1 MARVRRDID
10 SRFRDMSQRELT
22 DYIHKMGKVANT
34 RLRELEKTKHGSIYK
49 SSSAYRYV
57 EKQARIEREQD
68 QTFVYGVT
76 KDGSFKFNTSTRN
89 VDIRSLQERATQISR
104 FLSARSSTVTGTKA
118 IYEQA
123 YRSYKESNPD
133 YKGDFSEWSSI
144 FSSAILKNFLDQY
157 GSDVVNKIMLK
168 ARDYELST
176 EDIEDLLYD
185 VGFRKDTDYYRG
197 DREIPL
203 NKIYDAM
210 IEKYK
215 SNIFEV
221 FE

>member
-34 RLRELEKTKHGSIYK
+34 RLRELEKTKHGKLYK

-57 EKQARIEREQD
+57 EKQARFEREQG
-68 QTFVYGVT
+68 QTFVYGVA

-118 IYEQA
+118 IYEQS
-123 YRSYKESNPD
+123 YKTYKESNPD
-133 YKGDFSEWSSI
+133 YEGSFSEWAEG
-144 FSSAILKNFLDQY
+144 FSYAILNNYREQY
-157 GSDVVNKIMLK
+157 GSKEYERLMLK
-168 ARDYELST
+168 AKAYNMSNDE
-176 EDIEDLLYD
+176 IANMLYD
-185 VGFRKDTDYYRG
+185 VGFREDTDYYKENP
-197 DREIPL
+197 DKPISL
-203 NKIYDAM
+203 SDIYDKMEAYR
-210 IEKYK
+210 KG
-215 SNIFEV
+215 NR
-221 FE
+221 

>member
-34 RLRELEKTKHGSIYK
+34 RLRELEKTKHGKLYK

-68 QTFVYGVT
+68 QTFVYGVA

-118 IYEQA
+118 IYEQS
-123 YRSYKESNPD
+123 YKTYKESNPD
-133 YKGDFSEWSSI
+133 YEGSFSEWSESY
-144 FSSAILKNFLDQY
+144 SNAILKNFRDQY
-157 GSDVVNKIMLK
+157 GTDNYHSLMQK
-168 ARDYELST
+168 AKKYNMSADE
-176 EDIEDLLYD
+176 IANMLYD
-185 VGFRKDTDYYRG
+185 VGFRTDSDYYKENP
-197 DREIPL
+197 DKEIPL
-203 NKIYDAM
+203 SKIYDAM
-210 IEKYK
+210 ESYRKG
-215 SNIFEV
+215 NR
-221 FE
+221 

>member
-57 EKQARIEREQD
+57 KKQAWFEREQG
-68 QTFVYGVT
+68 QSFVYGVA

-104 FLSARSSTVTGTKA
+104 FLTARSSTVTGTKA
-118 IYEQA
+118 IYEQS
-123 YRSYKESNPD
+123 YRTYKDSNPD
-133 YKGDFSEWSSI
+133 YEGSFSDWAES
-144 FSSAILKNFLDQY
+144 FSYAILNNFREQY
-157 GSDVVNKIMLK
+157 GSKEYEKLMLK
-168 ARDYELST
+168 AKKYNMSNDE
-176 EDIEDLLYD
+176 IANMLYD
-185 VGFRKDTDYYRG
+185 VGFREDTDYYKENP
-197 DREIPL
+197 DKPISL
-203 NKIYDAM
+203 SDIYDKM
-210 IEKYK
+210 EDYRKG
-215 SNIFEV
+215 NI
-221 FE
+221 

>member
-1 MARVRRDID
+1 MARVMRDID

-57 EKQARIEREQD
+57 EKQARIEREQG

-89 VDIRSLQERATQISR
+89 VVIRSLQERATQISR

-118 IYEQA
+118 IYKQSFET
-123 YRSYKESNPD
+123 YRESSG
-133 YKGDFSEWSSI
+133 YEGSFSEWSET
-144 FSSAILKNFLDQY
+144 FSNAIIKNFREQY
-157 GSDVVNKIMLK
+157 GTDNVNSLMQK
-168 ARDYELST
+168 ARKYDLSSD
-176 EDIEDLLYD
+176 EIANLLYD
-185 VGFRKDTDYYRG
+185 VGFRDDTDYYKENP
-197 DREIPL
+197 DKEIPL
-203 NKIYDAM
+203 SKIYDAM
-210 IEKYK
+210 ESYRKG
-215 SNIFEV
+215 SR
-221 FE
+221 

>member
-34 RLRELEKTKHGSIYK
+34 RLRELEKTKHEKIYE

-57 EKQARIEREQD
+57 EKQARFEREQG
-68 QTFVYGVT
+68 QTFVYGVA

-118 IYEQA
+118 IYEQS
-123 YRSYKESNPD
+123 YKTYKESNPD
-133 YKGDFSEWSSI
+133 YEGSFSEWAEG
-144 FSSAILKNFLDQY
+144 FSYAILNNYREQY
-157 GSDVVNKIMLK
+157 GSKEYEKLMLK
-168 ARDYELST
+168 AKAYNMSNDE
-176 EDIEDLLYD
+176 IANMLYD
-185 VGFRKDTDYYRG
+185 VGFREDTDYYKENP
-197 DREIPL
+197 DKPISL
-203 NKIYDAM
+203 SDIYDAM
-210 IEKYK
+210 EAYRKG
-215 SNIFEV
+215 NR
-221 FE
+221 

>member
-57 EKQARIEREQD
+57 EKQARIEREQG
-68 QTFVYGVT
+68 QTFVYGVA

-89 VDIRSLQERATQISR
+89 FDIRSLQERATQISR

-118 IYEQA
+118 IYKQSFET
-123 YRSYKESNPD
+123 YRESGG
-133 YKGDFSEWSSI
+133 YEGSFSEWAET
-144 FSSAILKNFLDQY
+144 FSNAIIKNFREQY
-157 GSDVVNKIMLK
+157 GTDNVNYLMQK
-168 ARDYELST
+168 ARKYDLSSD
-176 EDIEDLLYD
+176 EIANLLYD
-185 VGFRKDTDYYRG
+185 VGFRDDTDYYKENP
-197 DREIPL
+197 DKEIPL
-203 NKIYDAM
+203 SKIYDAM
-210 IEKYK
+210 KR
-215 SNIFEV
+215 NR
-221 FE
+221 

>member
-34 RLRELEKTKHGSIYK
+34 RLRELEKTRHGKLYK

-57 EKQARIEREQD
+57 EKQARIEREQG
-68 QTFVYGVT
+68 QTFVYGVA

-118 IYEQA
+118 IYEQS
-123 YRSYKESNPD
+123 YRTYKDSHPD
-133 YKGDFSEWSSI
+133 YEGSFSDWAESYSN
-144 FSSAILKNFLDQY
+144 AILNNFREQY
-157 GSDVVNKIMLK
+157 GSKEYEKLMLK
-168 ARDYELST
+168 AKKYNMSNDE
-176 EDIEDLLYD
+176 IANLLYD
-185 VGFRKDTDYYRG
+185 VGFREDTDYYKENP
-197 DREIPL
+197 DKPISL
-203 NKIYDAM
+203 SDIYDKM
-210 IEKYK
+210 EEYRKG
-215 SNIFEV
+215 NR
-221 FE
+221 

>member
-57 EKQARIEREQD
+57 EKQARIEREQG
-68 QTFVYGVT
+68 QTFVYGVA

-118 IYEQA
+118 IY
-123 YRSYKESNPD
+123 KESFQT
-133 YKGDFSEWSSI
+133 YKDSTGYEGSFAEWSES
-144 FSSAILKNFLDQY
+144 FSNAIIKNFREQY
-157 GSDVVNKIMLK
+157 GTDNVNALMEKGRKYKM
-168 ARDYELST
+168 ST
-176 EDIEDLLYD
+176 DEIANLLYD
-185 VGFRKDTDYYRG
+185 VGFREDTDFYKENP
-197 DREIPL
+197 DKEIPL
-203 NKIYDAM
+203 SKIYDAM
-210 IEKYK
+210 KR
-215 SNIFEV
+215 NR
-221 FE
+221 

>member
-10 SRFRDMSQRELT
+10 SRFRGMTQRELT

-57 EKQARIEREQD
+57 EKQARFEREQG
-68 QTFVYGVT
+68 QTFVYGVA

-118 IYEQA
+118 IYEQS
-123 YRSYKESNPD
+123 YKTYKESNPD
-133 YKGDFSEWSSI
+133 YGGSFSEWAEG
-144 FSSAILKNFLDQY
+144 FSYAILNNFREQY
-157 GSDVVNKIMLK
+157 GSKEYEKLMLK
-168 ARDYELST
+168 AKKYNMSNDE
-176 EDIEDLLYD
+176 IANMLYD
-185 VGFRKDTDYYRG
+185 VGFREDSDYYKENP
-197 DREIPL
+197 DKPISL
-203 NKIYDAM
+203 SDIYDKM
-210 IEKYK
+210 EDYRRG
-215 SNIFEV
+215 NR
-221 FE
+221 